1 MKHRTIPDDGIETMV
16 RSHDALISPAEY
28 AGLPHHPLILVLDN
42 LRSAFNVGSIFRTAD
57 ASRIEKLI
65 LCGYTP
71 RPPNPK
77 LQKTSMGTLDFV
89 KWEHVQSTREAVVQ
103 LQKSGVS
110 VFALETTNTS
120 QSLFAASLPR
130 PSALVL
136 GNEALGVSE
145 DVLRCVDG
153 IYEIPLFGFKNS
165 LNVASAAA
173 ISVFEALR
181 QWNLGMKST
190 EVFRQGK

>member
-1 MKHRTIPDDGIETMV
+1 MKPTHDNGLETTV

-28 AGLPHHPLILVLDN
+28 AVLPHHPLILILDN

-57 ASRIEKLI
+57 ASRIDKII

-89 KWEHVQSTREAVVQ
+89 KWEHVQSARAAVID
-103 LQKSGVS
+103 LKAKGIA
-110 VFALETTNTS
+110 VFALETVTAGRS
-120 QSLFAASLPR
+120 IFDSRLPR
-130 PSALVL
+130 PVALVL
-136 GNEALGVSE
+136 GNEALGVSQ

-153 IYEIPLFGFKNS
+153 TIEIPVFGFKNS

-173 ISVFEALR
+173 IAIFETIRGWGRIIEPIGIHRGA
-181 QWNLGMKST
+181 GI
-190 EVFRQGK
+190 

>member
-1 MKHRTIPDDGIETMV
+1 MKHKALPDDGLETTV
-16 RSHDALISPAEY
+16 RSHDSLISPAEY
-28 AGLPHHPLILVLDN
+28 AGLPRHPLILVLDN

-57 ASRIEKLI
+57 ASRIEKLV

-77 LQKTSMGTLDFV
+77 LLKTSMGTLEFV
-89 KWEHVQSTREAVVQ
+89 KWEHVQSAREAVIG
-103 LQKSGVS
+103 LQKCGVS

-120 QSLFAASLPR
+120 HSLFTAALPR

-136 GNEALGVSE
+136 GNEALGVSDE
-145 DVLRCVDG
+145 VLRRVDG

-173 ISVFEALR
+173 VSVFEVLR
-181 QWNLGMKST
+181 QWNLPMKSA
-190 EVFRQGK
+190 EVFRKAS